1 MGGCIRT
8 AHKTM
13 GGFAGVSA
21 WALYT
26 VGMQPN
32 SETPT
37 DTDLKSLPEVC
48 PGLYRHYKGGEYNV
62 LEVVRHSETLE
73 AMVLYQALYGQRGL
87 WVRPADMFVE
97 TVVVDGVVRARFEY
111 VQALGLDAE
120 VKVVNVG

>member
-1 MGGCIRT
+1 
-8 AHKTM
+8 M
-13 GGFAGVSA
+13 GGFAGASA
-21 WALYT
+21 SPLYT
-26 VGMQPN
+26 VLMQPTF
-32 SETPT
+32 ETPT

-97 TVVVDGVVRARFEY
+97 TVVVDGVARARFEY